1 MRKLKLA
8 GSTAIGI
15 VIGAT
20 LLNAVP
26 ARADW
31 PVIDVGSIAA
41 IEAVKSVL
49 DTVSSTIRDVK
60 TYANDILGSLGDN
73 TFGTVQQ
80 LLQEGFTQ
88 EANYS
93 KAQIGAQ
100 QQITD
105 ASNTVM
111 ARFHRDMRN
120 AQIRD
125 ENSTG
130 PTACVALDGGVST
143 QAAAV
148 QAYQVAEA
156 ISRIHDVRGEAG
168 PGMPSY
174 YGQAQGVASMAQE
187 HLANYCDQTDVSAG
201 LCGAVSAIPDADQQF
216 STFFGAGTY
225 ASQSAVNAAK
235 DYATNLIEPVAPAA
249 LRGDQLTSVAGQDAA
264 VNRRS
269 FNARMSLAQS
279 VVDQQDRHADA
290 IRAAHGSAAAVSPE
304 HGPARSDERV
314 MVADAADRGGASRQ
328 RRDLGFESAGH
339 AAGLRRAGGRH
350 RAGAEQLPAVPEL
363 QDCAC
368 NRNDQCHAARRH
380 RRARLPADGADAHT
394 LHCIRRLSH
403 TQGMTTMAE
412 TPDQPDSEAR
422 LIRTQAGPNDTIH
435 VTGTTRGE
443 QTNRH

>member
-1 MRKLKLA
+1 MRRLKLV
-8 GSTAIGI
+8 GSTAVGI

-26 ARADW
+26 AYADL
-31 PVIDVGSIAA
+31 PTIDAGAIAA
-41 IEAVKSVL
+41 IEAVKGVL
-49 DTVSSTIRDVK
+49 DTVSSTLSDVK
-60 TYANDILGSLGDN
+60 TYANDILGSFGDN

-100 QQITD
+100 EQITD

-111 ARFHRDMRN
+111 AQFDRDMRN

-125 ENSTG
+125 QQTAS

-156 ISRIHDVRGEAG
+156 VSRIHDVRGEAG

-187 HLANYCDQTDVSAG
+187 HLANYCDQTDVAAG
-201 LCGAVSAIPDADQQF
+201 LCGAISAIPDADQQF
-216 STFFGAGTY
+216 SAFFGAGTY
-225 ASQSAVNAAK
+225 ASQTAVNAAK

-264 VNRRS
+264 VRRRS

-279 VVDQQDRHADA
+279 VVDQLIGMQTPSVPLTPQQQQYLQNM
-290 IRAAHGSAAAVSPE
+290 G
-304 HGPARSDERV
+304 
-314 MVADAADRGGASRQ
+314 
-328 RRDLGFESAGH
+328 
-339 AAGLRRAGGRH
+339 
-350 RAGAEQLPAVPEL
+350 LPA
-363 QDCAC
+363 
-368 NRNDQCHAARRH
+368 
-380 RRARLPADGADAHT
+380 
-394 LHCIRRLSH
+394 
-403 TQGMTTMAE
+403 
-412 TPDQPDSEAR
+412 
-422 LIRTQAGPNDTIH
+422 
-435 VTGTTRGE
+435 
-443 QTNRH
+443 QTNGSWLQALQIEAERRVSDVTWASNLQAMPPASVEREIAIELALNNYLLFQTFKIALQHATISATQLAVTTARDFQPTVQMPTPSIASGS